1 MINRILISSLL
12 VIIVV
17 TGAVFFYGCSL
28 RVPEVTVPQ
37 KLSGRQTVASV
48 MGIIGEP
55 ARSRLIGLFRAANI
69 AYPPKKVSLLAIK
82 DQAVMELWV
91 ESPQG
96 QQFIRSYPIKALSGV
111 PGPKLREGDRQVP
124 EGIYKIEGLN
134 PNSSYHLSMKLNYPN
149 TFDQKFAAAEN
160 RTEPGT
166 NIFIHGKA
174 VSIGCLAMGDVAI
187 EELFALAVDVGK
199 TSFSIAIAPS
209 DPRKERLRTNIKPEW
224 VSVLYEKINVH
235 FDQYRKYKS

>member
-1 MINRILISSLL
+1 MINRTLIASLL
-12 VIIVV
+12 LIIVV
-17 TGAVFFYGCSL
+17 TAAVFFYGCSR
-28 RVPEVTVPQ
+28 RVPEVPVPQ

-48 MGIIGEP
+48 MSVIGEP
-55 ARSRLIGLFRAANI
+55 ARSRLIRLFRAENI
-69 AYPPKKVSLLAIK
+69 VYPPKKVSLLAIK

-96 QQFIRSYPIKALSGV
+96 QQFIRSYPIKALSGIS
-111 PGPKLREGDRQVP
+111 GPKLREGDRQVP

-134 PNSSYHLSMKLNYPN
+134 PNSSYHLSMKLNFPN
-149 TFDQKFAAAEN
+149 AFDRKYAVAEN

-187 EELFALAVDVGK
+187 EELFALVADVGK
-199 TSFSIAIAPS
+199 ANFSVAIAPS
-209 DPRKERLRTNIKPEW
+209 DPRTKRLQLNIRPEW
-224 VSVLYEKINVH
+224 VSVLYEKINIH
-235 FDQYRKYKS
+235 FDRYRRHES

>member
-1 MINRILISSLL
+1 MIKRVLIASFL
-12 VIIVV
+12 VIIVIALV
-17 TGAVFFYGCSL
+17 VVFYGCS
-28 RVPEVTVPQ
+28 RRAPEVPMAQ

-55 ARSRLIGLFRAANI
+55 ARSRLIRLFRAANI

-96 QQFIRSYPIKALSGV
+96 QTFIRSYPIKALSGIS
-111 PGPKLREGDRQVP
+111 GPKLREGDRQVP

-149 TFDQKFAAAEN
+149 AFDRKHAAIEN
-160 RTEPGT
+160 RADPGT

-174 VSIGCLAMGDVAI
+174 VSIGCLAMGDAAI
-187 EELFALAVDVGK
+187 EELFALVVDVGK
-199 TSFSIAIAPS
+199 ADFSVAIAPS
-209 DPRKERLRTNIKPEW
+209 DPRKERLQTNIKSEW
-224 VSVLYEKINVH
+224 VSVLYEKISVH
-235 FDQYRKYKS
+235 FDQYRKHES